1 MDTLLFWTA
10 LWVAGVGLFVYL
22 MITLV
27 RRLTVRFSQGV
38 EANVRAAEAIVNDE
52 RVPDAWAAP
61 YRRQIE
67 KLRRTVGSEAEIERA
82 GRRGHKDCL
91 HRLDQLAQYFEKS
104 DLVDSAESRH
114 VLLKGLQRQRA
125 IWVAGGWQYVIEREH
140 DH

>member
-1 MDTLLFWTA
+1 MDTLLSWIV
-10 LWVAGVGLFVYL
+10 LWLAGVGLFIYF
-22 MITLV
+22 MIALV
-27 RRLTVRFSQGV
+27 RRLTVRFSEGV

-52 RVPDAWAAP
+52 CVPEAWAAP
-61 YRRQIE
+61 YRQRIE
-67 KLRRTVGSEAEIERA
+67 TLRLNFGTEAEIERA

-125 IWVAGGWQYVIEREH
+125 RWVAGGWQYVIEKDDNR
-140 DH
+140 

>member
-61 YRRQIE
+61 YRQQIE

-114 VLLKGLQRQRA
+114 VLLTGLQRQRER
-125 IWVAGGWQYVIEREH
+125 WVAGGWQYVIERE
-140 DH
+140 DN

>member
-10 LWVAGVGLFVYL
+10 LWVAGIGLFVYL

-27 RRLTVRFSQGV
+27 RRLTIRFSQGV

-52 RVPDAWAAP
+52 RVPEAWAAP

-67 KLRRTVGSEAEIERA
+67 TLRRTVGAEAEIERA

-91 HRLDQLAQYFEKS
+91 RRLDQLAHYFEKS
-104 DLVDSAESRH
+104 ALVDSAESRH

-125 IWVAGGWQYVIEREH
+125 RWVAGGWQYVLER
-140 DH
+140 DRD

>member
-1 MDTLLFWTA
+1 MVTLLFWTA

-52 RVPDAWAAP
+52 SVPEAWAAP
-61 YRRQIE
+61 HRQQIE
-67 KLRRTVGSEAEIERA
+67 ALRRTVGSEAEIERA

-125 IWVAGGWQYVIEREH
+125 IWVAGGWQYVIERDNEH
-140 DH
+140 

>member
-52 RVPDAWAAP
+52 RVPEAWAAP

-125 IWVAGGWQYVIEREH
+125 IWVAGGWQYVIER
-140 DH
+140 DDSR

>member
-10 LWVAGVGLFVYL
+10 LWVAGIGLFVYL

-27 RRLTVRFSQGV
+27 RRLTIRFSQGV

-52 RVPDAWAAP
+52 RVPEAWAAP
-61 YRRQIE
+61 YRQQIE
-67 KLRRTVGSEAEIERA
+67 TLRRTVGAEAEIERA

-91 HRLDQLAQYFEKS
+91 RRLDQLAHYFEKS
-104 DLVDSAESRH
+104 GLVDSAESRH

-125 IWVAGGWQYVIEREH
+125 RWVAGGWQYVLERDR

>member
-52 RVPDAWAAP
+52 SVPEAWAAP
-61 YRRQIE
+61 HRQQIE
-67 KLRRTVGSEAEIERA
+67 ALRRSVGSEAEIERA

-91 HRLDQLAQYFEKS
+91 RQLDRLVQFFEKS
-104 DLVDSAESRH
+104 NLLDSAESRH
-114 VLLKGLQRQRA
+114 VLLKGLQRQRER
-125 IWVAGGWQYVIEREH
+125 WVAGGWQYVIETDHEH
-140 DH
+140 

>member
-61 YRRQIE
+61 HRQQIE
-67 KLRRTVGSEAEIERA
+67 TLRRSVGSEAEIERA
-82 GRRGHKDCL
+82 GRRGLKDCL
-91 HRLDQLAQYFEKS
+91 RQLDRLVQFFEKS
-104 DLVDSAESRH
+104 NLLDSAESRH
-114 VLLKGLQRQRA
+114 VLLTGLQRQRER
-125 IWVAGGWQYVIEREH
+125 WVAGGWQYVIERE
-140 DH
+140 DN